1 MTKLEELEAENTLMN
16 KQLEQIEELGNEN
29 LNALLDRIKAHRS
42 APDVY
47 DPPTFD
53 QMADRILELEAKV
66 AVAGKALNKLL
77 NPPNG
82 HPHIEAVTKEEWA
95 GRAMNAEANKLAAAA
110 RIEELEDKLETC
122 KHYRAMYAERDRI
135 GIQAVRDLEANLAKV
150 IETLE
155 QR

>member
-53 QMADRILELEAKV
+53 QMADRILELEDRIATLH
-66 AVAGKALNKLL
+66 GS
-77 NPPNG
+77 
-82 HPHIEAVTKEEWA
+82 
-95 GRAMNAEANKLAAAA
+95 AEAFYNGIAEEFKFFA
-110 RIEELEDKLETC
+110 RI
-122 KHYRAMYAERDRI
+122 
-135 GIQAVRDLEANLAKV
+135 IQK
-150 IETLE
+150 
-155 QR
+155 

>member
-66 AVAGKALNKLL
+66 AAAGKALNRLLRPLTRTGKL
-77 NPPNG
+77 
-82 HPHIEAVTKEEWA
+82 
-95 GRAMNAEANKLAAAA
+95 
-110 RIEELEDKLETC
+110 
-122 KHYRAMYAERDRI
+122 
-135 GIQAVRDLEANLAKV
+135 
-150 IETLE
+150 
-155 QR
+155 